1 MAYREGW
8 FRSQDGLR
16 LFYRDYDEA
25 EGAATPVLCLSGLV
39 RNSADFE
46 RVAARLAPKRRVIA
60 PDYRGRGRSQYDPDW
75 RRYEPRTYI
84 GDIIDL
90 LTVLG
95 IERTVVIGTSL
106 GGLLGMGLVALQPRL
121 LAGLVLNDIGPELIP
136 GGLARIID
144 YIGNDR
150 PQPDLSSA
158 ARFLRELL
166 PRLAPDADAA
176 WWQVLAAATYRK
188 GADGL
193 LHFDWDLAIAK
204 AMRQQGT
211 LPDLWAL
218 FRGLQRIPTLLL
230 RGALSDLL
238 SEATEQRMRLEKPDL
253 VCVTVP
259 GMGHTPTLS
268 EPEAERALDAFLE
281 PL

>member
-150 PQPDLSSA
+150 PQPD
-158 ARFLRELL
+158 
-166 PRLAPDADAA
+166 
-176 WWQVLAAATYRK
+176 
-188 GADGL
+188 
-193 LHFDWDLAIAK
+193 
-204 AMRQQGT
+204 
-211 LPDLWAL
+211 
-218 FRGLQRIPTLLL
+218 
-230 RGALSDLL
+230 
-238 SEATEQRMRLEKPDL
+238 
-253 VCVTVP
+253 
-259 GMGHTPTLS
+259 
-268 EPEAERALDAFLE
+268 
-281 PL
+281 